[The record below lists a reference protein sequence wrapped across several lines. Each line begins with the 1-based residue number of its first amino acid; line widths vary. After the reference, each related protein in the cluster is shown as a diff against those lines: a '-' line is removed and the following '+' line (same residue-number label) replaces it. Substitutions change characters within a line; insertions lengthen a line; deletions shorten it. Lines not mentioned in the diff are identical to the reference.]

1 MLGGEGC
8 NAWEVNTIDLKSA
21 LTLHPMETLS
31 LKASRVFS
39 PHSCRFLD
47 SQEQLSLTHT
57 HDKMLRESSQT
68 VHRERADSVSM
79 SICKPDQSLN
89 HLSLSRG
96 AGMPKSSQYTLGPK
110 IVIGIVVLSYSL
122 PSCQAH

>member
-47 SQEQLSLTHT
+47 SQEQLLI
-57 HDKMLRESSQT
+57 DRCPEYP
-68 VHRERADSVSM
+68 EF
-79 SICKPDQSLN
+79 C
-89 HLSLSRG
+89 LSL
-96 AGMPKSSQYTLGPK
+96 AGSLARKSNWGTP
-110 IVIGIVVLSYSL
+110 
-122 PSCQAH
+122 